1 MKQTLITAGTAVAT
15 IQGIELAQLNEG
27 FSLVS
32 TIVVTIVALIRL
44 FKKKPKQETTKWEE
58 TPLYPTD
65 ENGNKEIF

>member
-1 MKQTLITAGTAVAT
+1 MKQTLLTAGGAVLT

-32 TIVVTIVALIRL
+32 TIIVTLVALIKL
-44 FKKKPKQETTKWEE
+44 FKKKPKQEPTSWEK

-65 ENGNKEIF
+65 ENGTKEIF